1 MDELDAIEKKALE
14 QAVASDD
21 LEVRRKAMEIAT
33 AVSEKRNLMMETTKI
48 LLDTK
53 EASLEYKFGRTKYWA
68 STLTPLFAVLLTGA
82 ALLAQTWQYQSSA
95 KLQVD
100 VSEESQWRD
109 AIKNVSMKDT
119 GTTLISAFAMRTFF
133 DSPHYSV
140 QARTVAATLLPH
152 VDNPDGFD
160 NVLFDMLYDNSKSNQ
175 SHIVA
180 VAKTLFNSQLDLYRV
195 SVLANQPV
203 KLEFGTLREIL
214 GDDDPP
220 IFIQQDIASRKQAV
234 AAAWMLDSVSD
245 GLHDLWVSKSGT
257 PQGMDLGGVVLE
269 FGQFDGL
276 DFSHA
281 NLRGGALYHADFKGV
296 NFAGSSFTRKLIS
309 NVSLDGA
316 DLSGVTDF
324 ADSKWEYTNWWK
336 AKCVSAEL
344 LAYLEKNDGTATSE
358 NRREAHSLLCP

>member
-33 AVSEKRNLMMETTKI
+33 AVSEKRKLMMETTKI

-140 QARTVAATLLPH
+140 QARTVAATPLPH

-234 AAAWMLDSVSD
+234 AAAWMLDSVR
-245 GLHDLWVSKSGT
+245 V
-257 PQGMDLGGVVLE
+257 
-269 FGQFDGL
+269 FGCVPALPRAAFLLQSASSAL
-276 DFSHA
+276 LT
-281 NLRGGALYHADFKGV
+281 LRL
-296 NFAGSSFTRKLIS
+296 R
-309 NVSLDGA
+309 
-316 DLSGVTDF
+316 
-324 ADSKWEYTNWWK
+324 
-336 AKCVSAEL
+336 
-344 LAYLEKNDGTATSE
+344 
-358 NRREAHSLLCP
+358 SLLLRSAKWKPQAIGFLAGAASPPADKAPSTQLSEFSFGFL